1 MVQLGTNSEHDVNT
15 LKTLWELGENKLGT
29 SKSQKST
36 VIQTF
41 DKLDLIKSYVCER
54 DNSVLQI
61 PKHLLINELGRENGT
76 TTVP

>member
-1 MVQLGTNSEHDVNT
+1 VVQLGTNSEHDVNT
-15 LKTLWELGENKLGT
+15 LKTLWELGE
-29 SKSQKST
+29 KST